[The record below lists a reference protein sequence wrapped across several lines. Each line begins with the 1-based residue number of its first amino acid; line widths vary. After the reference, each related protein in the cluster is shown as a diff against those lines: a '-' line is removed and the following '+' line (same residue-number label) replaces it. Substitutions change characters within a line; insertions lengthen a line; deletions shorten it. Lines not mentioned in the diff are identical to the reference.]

1 MLSSPPTEEEIKDA
15 VLLQILIALQ
25 DLMDFLAPSTG
36 LHGASSKMILLRLFC
51 ISFMVVS
58 SLDRSMQHQLP
69 LFRKRN
75 LQPPFSDFRPI
86 SLCNFSYKVITKI
99 LSNRLSRLLPL
110 IISKEQGAFVKDRL
124 ISDNITIA
132 HELVREIDRH
142 TYGGNIIFKLYMM
155 KAYDRL
161 EWDFLFAVMG

>member
-1 MLSSPPTEEEIKDA
+1 M
-15 VLLQILIALQ
+15 
-25 DLMDFLAPSTG
+25 
-36 LHGASSKMILLRLFC
+36 
-51 ISFMVVS
+51 
-58 SLDRSMQHQLP
+58 
-69 LFRKRN
+69 
-75 LQPPFSDFRPI
+75 
-86 SLCNFSYKVITKI
+86 ITKI

-161 EWDFLFAVMG
+161 EWDLLFAVMG